1 MSADVAARLRQLAHD
16 HHDGRL
22 DLATYRSLRA
32 PLLESLVPNGGV
44 ALAVLEN
51 TQPRAVPKPATPVT
65 NGPESK
71 GVPKGAIAIV
81 AVAVLLV
88 LVGAGLWALRGSRLL
103 GGGAGGSAGRPDS
116 GTDSVSDSGAAG
128 APGSTAT
135 AEGLNRILDLVG
147 SFIDRGD

>member
-51 TQPRAVPKPATPVT
+51 TQPRAVPKPAAPVPA
-65 NGPESK
+65 GPESK
-71 GVPKGAIAIV
+71 KGPKGTVAIV
-81 AVAVLLV
+81 GVAVVLV
-88 LVGAGLWALRGSRLL
+88 VVGAGFWALRG
-103 GGGAGGSAGRPDS
+103 GRTAS
-116 GTDSVSDSGAAG
+116 GTDSATDAGAAG
-128 APGSTAT
+128 SSGST
-135 AEGLNRILDLVG
+135 
-147 SFIDRGD
+147 DRKSVV